1 MFKSD
6 FTLLVEMEVA
16 VSTCNAENPVL
27 IVVGN
32 RCNISFF
39 FHLNFLSSSQLD
51 IKVVKLDFFA
61 ESLENY
67 NRICTVTV
75 NGTFDFCIM
84 IGLINDLLCYIEP
97 VIFLGLNP
105 SDLLSDGF
113 FSFLAIASFDGVSR
127 DRVNNILHEL
137 SPVHHT
143 VTIDIDLCEKFVT
156 TVD

>member
-16 VSTCNAENPVL
+16 VSTCNAENSVL

-32 RCNISFF
+32 RCNIPFF
-39 FHLNFLSSSQLD
+39 FHMNFLSSSQLD

-61 ESLENY
+61 ESLEY
-67 NRICTVTV
+67 YYRVCTVTIY
-75 NGTFDFCIM
+75 GSFDFCIM
-84 IGLINDLLCYIEP
+84 ISLINDLLCDIEP
-97 VIFLGLNP
+97 VIFLGLN
-105 SDLLSDGF
+105 SSNLLSDGF

-127 DRVNNILHEL
+127 DRIDNILHEL

-143 VTIDIDLCEKFVT
+143 VTINIDLGEKFVT